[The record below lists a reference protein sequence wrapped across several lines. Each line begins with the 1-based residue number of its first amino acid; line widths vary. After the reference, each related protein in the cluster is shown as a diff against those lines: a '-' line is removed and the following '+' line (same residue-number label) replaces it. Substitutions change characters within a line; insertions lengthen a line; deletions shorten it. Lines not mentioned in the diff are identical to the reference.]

1 MSDKRLAQAGCLVV
15 LIIIVGALM
24 VARSVGVI

>member
-15 LIIIVGALM
+15 AIIIVGVLM
-24 VARSVGVI
+24 VARSFGL